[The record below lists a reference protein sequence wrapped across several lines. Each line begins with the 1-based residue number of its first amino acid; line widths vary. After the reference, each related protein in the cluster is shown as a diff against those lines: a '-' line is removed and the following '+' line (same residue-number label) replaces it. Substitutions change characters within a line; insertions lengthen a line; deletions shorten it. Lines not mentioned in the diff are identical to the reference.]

1 MKIEQGYKI
10 SYNFNN
16 LEFIEV
22 KNECILPPQGIN
34 STQEKLIT
42 VATAVNL
49 ELTLNNHHTTLPR
62 KKIRFFTTH
71 FYRGKS

>member
-1 MKIEQGYKI
+1 MYFATARHKLNAGKIDY
-10 SYNFNN
+10 
-16 LEFIEV
+16 
-22 KNECILPPQGIN
+22 
-34 STQEKLIT
+34 